1 MIKYN
6 LKCENNHEFESWFS
20 DSNEFD
26 KLNKKKL
33 LECIYCSSNKIR
45 KSIMAPMVSGRQLK
59 QENGLSLLDKKLSN
73 EKKHLLKIREY
84 IEKNFE
90 FVGDKLSQKVRESIK
105 DEVVTMGQIKPL
117 INLDQQTQE
126 RILLEIINL
135 NLSSRDV
142 EEKVRLITSKDTE
155 GSEELLH
162 YKDLFEDKTGS
173 KAEIKKTKNKYK
185 VVLNF
190 MSEDA
195 LKNFIKRID

>member
-45 KSIMAPMVSGRQLK
+45 KSIMAPMVSGSQPK

-73 EKKHLLKIREY
+73 EKRQLLKIREY

-90 FVGDKLSQKVRESIK
+90 FVGDKLSQKVREVYYDKRTKKSIYGTATP
-105 DEVVTMGQIKPL
+105 E
-117 INLDQQTQE
+117 E
-126 RILLEIINL
+126 R
-135 NLSSRDV
+135 
-142 EEKVRLITSKDTE
+142 
-155 GSEELLH
+155 EELAEEGIDLLSVPWVD
-162 YKDLFEDKTGS
+162 KD
-173 KAEIKKTKNKYK
+173 N
-185 VVLNF
+185 
-190 MSEDA
+190 
-195 LKNFIKRID
+195 